1 MRPTYLAVGFLFCSA
16 ALPATAIEPVPIAQA
31 DQVAAPS
38 AVAVTDASDRFV
50 IQLGRSTQGIKG
62 PVRILERGEDGTLST
77 VETMEASDPQRVQLL
92 QSGSQLVVQP
102 TQSIPPGSTWVVDLS
117 GVCGC
122 RPYTPAPPVRG
133 LWKSSTGSV
142 PAVTKSPV
150 RIVQACTC
158 DPLVPA
164 SPLAFSAPAAAVP
177 VAAAA
182 AGSSLG
188 WILLGAAAVVGAV
201 VGITT
206 SSNGGGG
213 GGGGGNTN
221 RNFLLQTTSR

>member
-1 MRPTYLAVGFLFCSA
+1 MRPTCLAVGFMFTVA
-16 ALPATAIEPVPIAQA
+16 ALPAVAVEPVPIAQTG
-31 DQVAAPS
+31 QVAAPE

-62 PVRILERGEDGTLST
+62 PVRILERGQDGTLST
-77 VETMEASDPQRVQLL
+77 VETMEASDPQRVQLT
-92 QSGSQLVVQP
+92 QSGTQLVVQP
-102 TQSIPPGSTWVVDLS
+102 SQSIPPGSTWVVDLT

-133 LWKSSTGSV
+133 LWKSTSGSV
-142 PAVTKSPV
+142 PATTTSPL
-150 RIVQACTC
+150 RIVQACAC
-158 DPLVPA
+158 DPLVPV
-164 SPLAFSAPAAAVP
+164 SPLAFSAPAAAAP

-213 GGGGGNTN
+213 GGGGNTN
-221 RNFLLQTTSR
+221 RNLILSTTSR

>member
-1 MRPTYLAVGFLFCSA
+1 MRPTCLAVGFMFTVA
-16 ALPATAIEPVPIAQA
+16 ALPAIAV
-31 DQVAAPS
+31 DP
-38 AVAVTDASDRFV
+38 VAVSDGADRFA

-62 PVRILERGEDGTLST
+62 PIRILERGEDGTLST
-77 VETMEASDPQRVQLL
+77 VETMEAADSQRVQLL
-92 QSGSQLVVQP
+92 DSGKLLEVRPSQP
-102 TQSIPPGSTWVVDLS
+102 IPPGSTWVVDLT

-142 PAVTKSPV
+142 PVSTQAPV
-150 RIVQACTC
+150 RIVQACAC
-158 DPLVPA
+158 DPLVPI
-164 SPLAFSAPAAAVP
+164 SPLAFSAPAAAP

-206 SSNGGGG
+206 STNGGG

-221 RNFLLQTTSR
+221 RNFNLTTTSR

>member
-1 MRPTYLAVGFLFCSA
+1 MRPTCLAVGFIFAAA
-16 ALPATAIEPVPIAQA
+16 ALPAMAVDP
-31 DQVAAPS
+31 
-38 AVAVTDASDRFV
+38 VAVSDGADRFA
-50 IQLGRSTQGIKG
+50 IQLGRSAQGIKG
-62 PVRILERGEDGTLST
+62 PIRILERGEDGTLST
-77 VETMEASDPQRVQLL
+77 VETMEAADAQRVQLL
-92 QSGSQLVVQP
+92 DSGKLLEVRPSQP
-102 TQSIPPGSTWVVDLS
+102 IPPGSTWVVDLT

-142 PAVTKSPV
+142 PAGPKAPV
-150 RIVQACTC
+150 RIVQACAC
-158 DPLVPA
+158 DPLVPI
-164 SPLAFSAPAAAVP
+164 SPLAFSAPAAAP
-177 VAAAA
+177 VAAAAA

-206 SSNGGGG
+206 TTSGGGG

-221 RNFLLQTTSR
+221 RNFNLTTTSR

>member
-1 MRPTYLAVGFLFCSA
+1 MRPTYLAAGFLFCSA
-16 ALPATAIEPVPIAQA
+16 ALPAMAIEPVPIAQA
-31 DQVAAPS
+31 DQVTAPS

-117 GVCGC
+117 GVCGR

-142 PAVTKSPV
+142 PTVTKSPV
-150 RIVQACTC
+150 RIVQAFTC

-164 SPLAFSAPAAAVP
+164 SPLAFSAPAAAAP

-213 GGGGGNTN
+213 GGGNPP

>member
-1 MRPTYLAVGFLFCSA
+1 MRPICLVVGFTFMLA
-16 ALPATAIEPVPIAQA
+16 ALPSMSVEPVAIEPV
-31 DQVAAPS
+31 
-38 AVAVTDASDRFV
+38 AVADGANSFA

-62 PVRILERGEDGTLST
+62 PIRILERGVDGTLST
-77 VETMEASDPQRVQLL
+77 VETMEAADPQRVQLSDAGRL
-92 QSGSQLVVQP
+92 LEVRPSQP
-102 TQSIPPGSTWVVDLS
+102 IPPGSTWVVDLT

-142 PAVTKSPV
+142 PVTTQSPV
-150 RIVQACTC
+150 RIVQACAC
-158 DPLVPA
+158 DSLVPI
-164 SPLAFSAPAAAVP
+164 SPLAFSAPAAAP

-182 AGSSLG
+182 AGVSSLG
-188 WILLGAAAVVGAV
+188 WIILGAAAVVGAV

-206 SSNGGGG
+206 TTSG

-221 RNFLLQTTSR
+221 RNLILTTTSR